1 MSTLV
6 RLQKATELIHNY
18 FVSHLKIV
26 DNDKKLI
33 LMMLIISYLPVF
45 YIQRSFV
52 HRKFDISNT
61 FNAKYLKMWIL
72 LLKYALGSLENAEE
86 SYNIRVE
93 GVQVTCSNSL
103 PN

>member
-1 MSTLV
+1 MSILV

-26 DNDKKLI
+26 VDDKKLI
-33 LMMLIISYLPVF
+33 LMMLIISYLSVF

-61 FNAKYLKMWIL
+61 FNAKYLKDVDSTIEICSGFSGKCRGIL
-72 LLKYALGSLENAEE
+72 
-86 SYNIRVE
+86 
-93 GVQVTCSNSL
+93 QH
-103 PN
+103 